1 MYVVWELWTED
12 KQLTINKLI
21 RAEKVC
27 SIRRGKYAVDC
38 HSWHERSLT
47 EDNLY
52 KPSSVQG
59 VSQNLWFRLAPSGL
73 IIMNNFSVRHRFLL
87 FGWVLAD
94 KMSKHQMQT
103 VLWDTLYVW
112 LTLVPDVPAEFT
124 PSHPGLVP
132 CWPGHTN
139 ADWKTTRN
147 ITQYNNNT
155 AQTAAAAL
163 QTPDLCAILTALPN
177 SFYNHLQ
184 IAS

>member
-1 MYVVWELWTED
+1 M
-12 KQLTINKLI
+12 QLIVTHDMNDHWLKIICINPP
-21 RAEKVC
+21 
-27 SIRRGKYAVDC
+27 
-38 HSWHERSLT
+38 
-47 EDNLY
+47 LY
-52 KPSSVQG
+52 R
-59 VSQNLWFRLAPSGL
+59 VSHKTS
-73 IIMNNFSVRHRFLL
+73 
-87 FGWVLAD
+87 GWVLAD

-124 PSHPGLVP
+124 PSHPGLVR
-132 CWPGHTN
+132 CWPGNTN